1 MEDKIK
7 EDIKQENLDQ
17 KKIPALSKKINK
29 KVVSLIL
36 IIFFI
41 LFVYGFIKGSMG
53 TAKKN
58 NNTRLEETQEEK
70 IAEESL
76 DFNTEELIKKSS
88 LKKEKNE
95 EKLITEEKTN
105 KVEEKLDNTLDQKYR
120 EQYELE
126 KEKLM
131 NYYMQ
136 LIQQEQE
143 ARTSKMNFSLNL
155 QQGKQNQNINSG
167 IGNTVNSIQNPL
179 IGNLVQNEY
188 KEQNGQADK
197 KAFLNSQS
205 NTKFYN
211 SYMEMEAIAP
221 YEVKAGSIIPGIIYT
236 GINSELPGNI
246 IGLVRENVYDTVTG
260 STLLI
265 PQGTKIMGKY
275 DSSVTFGQ
283 ERVLI
288 VWDRLI
294 FPNGK
299 SIGLDNMPGVDLSGY
314 AGMKDKV
321 NNHYFKLLQAVVL
334 SSFLGAGEAII
345 TRDEYGKDDWRYEA
359 GKGGGEVIIDFGNK
373 MADKILN
380 QQPTLEIRPAQKFNI
395 MVVSDLILSPYE
407 E

>member
-53 TAKKN
+53 TAKNN

-88 LKKEKNE
+88 LKKEKKE
-95 EKLITEEKTN
+95 EKLIIEEKTN

>member
-1 MEDKIK
+1 MENKIE
-7 EDIKQENLDQ
+7 EDIKQENLEQ

-36 IIFFI
+36 IVFCI

-53 TAKKN
+53 TAKN
-58 NNTRLEETQEEK
+58 NNTQTEAVQEEETVTED
-70 IAEESL
+70 SL
-76 DFNTEELIKKSS
+76 DFNTDELIKKSS
-88 LKKEKNE
+88 LRKEKADNT
-95 EKLITEEKTN
+95 LITETN
-105 KVEEKLDNTLDQKYR
+105 TTKKVEESIDDTLDQRYR

-143 ARTSKMNFSLNL
+143 ARTSKMNFSLNF
-155 QQGKQNQNINSG
+155 QQQSQNTNST
-167 IGNTVNSIQNPL
+167 IGNTTSSTP
-179 IGNLVQNEY
+179 NLFNGSSFGQSEY

-197 KAFLNSQS
+197 KAFLNSKS

-260 STLLI
+260 NTLLI

-283 ERVLI
+283 ERVLV

-334 SSFLGAGEAII
+334 SSFLGTGEAII

>member
-53 TAKKN
+53 TAKNN

-95 EKLITEEKTN
+95 EKLIIEEKTN

-380 QQPTLEIRPAQKFNI
+380 QQPTLEIRLAQKFNI

>member
-1 MEDKIK
+1 MENKIE
-7 EDIKQENLDQ
+7 EDIKQENLEQ

-36 IIFFI
+36 IVFCI

-53 TAKKN
+53 TAKN
-58 NNTRLEETQEEK
+58 NNTQTEAVQEEETVTED
-70 IAEESL
+70 SL
-76 DFNTEELIKKSS
+76 DFNTDELIKKSS
-88 LKKEKNE
+88 LRKEKADNT
-95 EKLITEEKTN
+95 LITETN
-105 KVEEKLDNTLDQKYR
+105 TTKKVEESIDDTLDQRYR

-143 ARTSKMNFSLNL
+143 ARTSKMNFSLNF
-155 QQGKQNQNINSG
+155 QQQSQNTNST
-167 IGNTVNSIQNPL
+167 IGNTTSSTP
-179 IGNLVQNEY
+179 NLFNGSSFGQSEY

-197 KAFLNSQS
+197 KAFLNSKS

-260 STLLI
+260 NTLLI
-265 PQGTKIMGKY
+265 PQGTKTMGKY
-275 DSSVTFGQ
+275 DTSVTFGQ
-283 ERVLI
+283 ERVLV

-345 TRDEYGKDDWRYEA
+345 TRDEYGEDDWRYEA

>member
-53 TAKKN
+53 TAKNN

-95 EKLITEEKTN
+95 EKLIIEEKTN

-236 GINSELPGNI
+236 GINSELPRNI

>member
-1 MEDKIK
+1 MENKIE
-7 EDIKQENLDQ
+7 EDIKQENLEQ

-36 IIFFI
+36 IVFCI

-53 TAKKN
+53 TAKN
-58 NNTRLEETQEEK
+58 NNTQTEAVQEEETV
-70 IAEESL
+70 AEDSL
-76 DFNTEELIKKSS
+76 DFNTDELIKKSS
-88 LKKEKNE
+88 LRKEKADNT
-95 EKLITEEKTN
+95 LITETN
-105 KVEEKLDNTLDQKYR
+105 TTKKVEESIDDTLDQRYR

-143 ARTSKMNFSLNL
+143 ARTSKMNFSLNF
-155 QQGKQNQNINSG
+155 QQQSQNTNST
-167 IGNTVNSIQNPL
+167 IGNTTSSTP
-179 IGNLVQNEY
+179 NLFNGSSFGQSEY

-197 KAFLNSQS
+197 KAFLNSKS

-260 STLLI
+260 NTLLI

-283 ERVLI
+283 ERVLV

-345 TRDEYGKDDWRYEA
+345 TRDEYGEDDWRYEA

>member
-53 TAKKN
+53 TAKNN

>member
-41 LFVYGFIKGSMG
+41 LFVYGFIKDSMG
-53 TAKKN
+53 TAKNN

-95 EKLITEEKTN
+95 EKLIIEEKTN

>member
-1 MEDKIK
+1 MENKIE
-7 EDIKQENLDQ
+7 EDIKQENLEQ

-36 IIFFI
+36 IVFCI

-53 TAKKN
+53 TAKN
-58 NNTRLEETQEEK
+58 NNTQTEAVQEEETVTED
-70 IAEESL
+70 SL
-76 DFNTEELIKKSS
+76 DFNTDELIKKSS
-88 LKKEKNE
+88 LRKEKADNT
-95 EKLITEEKTN
+95 LITETN
-105 KVEEKLDNTLDQKYR
+105 TTKKVEESIDDTLDQRYR

-143 ARTSKMNFSLNL
+143 ARTSKMNFSLNF
-155 QQGKQNQNINSG
+155 QQQSQNTNST
-167 IGNTVNSIQNPL
+167 IGNTTSSTP
-179 IGNLVQNEY
+179 NLFNGSSFGQSEY

-197 KAFLNSQS
+197 KAFLNSKS

-260 STLLI
+260 NTLLI

-283 ERVLI
+283 ERVLV

-345 TRDEYGKDDWRYEA
+345 TRDEYGEDDWRYEA

>member
-53 TAKKN
+53 TAKNN

-95 EKLITEEKTN
+95 EKLIIEEKTN

>member
-1 MEDKIK
+1 MENKIE
-7 EDIKQENLDQ
+7 EDIKQENLEQ

-36 IIFFI
+36 IVFCI

-53 TAKKN
+53 TAKN
-58 NNTRLEETQEEK
+58 NNTQTEAVQEEETVTED
-70 IAEESL
+70 SL
-76 DFNTEELIKKSS
+76 DFNTDELIKKSS
-88 LKKEKNE
+88 LRKEKADNT
-95 EKLITEEKTN
+95 LITETN
-105 KVEEKLDNTLDQKYR
+105 TTKKVEESIDDTLDQRYR

-143 ARTSKMNFSLNL
+143 ARTSKMNFSLNF
-155 QQGKQNQNINSG
+155 QQQSQNTNST
-167 IGNTVNSIQNPL
+167 IGNTTSSTP
-179 IGNLVQNEY
+179 NLFNGSSFGQSEY

-197 KAFLNSQS
+197 KAFLNSKS

-260 STLLI
+260 NTLLI

-275 DSSVTFGQ
+275 DSSVTFGE
-283 ERVLI
+283 ERVLV

-345 TRDEYGKDDWRYEA
+345 TRDEYGEDDWRYEA

>member
-1 MEDKIK
+1 MENKIE

-53 TAKKN
+53 TAKNN

>member
-1 MEDKIK
+1 
-7 EDIKQENLDQ
+7 
-17 KKIPALSKKINK
+17 
-29 KVVSLIL
+29 
-36 IIFFI
+36 
-41 LFVYGFIKGSMG
+41 MG

>member
-1 MEDKIK
+1 
-7 EDIKQENLDQ
+7 
-17 KKIPALSKKINK
+17 
-29 KVVSLIL
+29 
-36 IIFFI
+36 
-41 LFVYGFIKGSMG
+41 
-53 TAKKN
+53 
-58 NNTRLEETQEEK
+58 
-70 IAEESL
+70 
-76 DFNTEELIKKSS
+76 
-88 LKKEKNE
+88 
-95 EKLITEEKTN
+95 
-105 KVEEKLDNTLDQKYR
+105 
-120 EQYELE
+120 
-126 KEKLM
+126 M

>member
-1 MEDKIK
+1 MENKIE
-7 EDIKQENLDQ
+7 EDIKQENLEQ

-36 IIFFI
+36 IVFCI

-53 TAKKN
+53 TAKN
-58 NNTRLEETQEEK
+58 NNTQTEAVQEEETVTED
-70 IAEESL
+70 SL
-76 DFNTEELIKKSS
+76 DFNTDELIKKSS
-88 LKKEKNE
+88 LRKEKADNT
-95 EKLITEEKTN
+95 LITETN
-105 KVEEKLDNTLDQKYR
+105 TTKKVEESIDDTLDQRYR

-143 ARTSKMNFSLNL
+143 ARTSKMNFSLNF
-155 QQGKQNQNINSG
+155 QQQSQNTNST
-167 IGNTVNSIQNPL
+167 IGNTTSSTP
-179 IGNLVQNEY
+179 NLFNGSSFGQSEY

-197 KAFLNSQS
+197 KAFLNSKS

-260 STLLI
+260 NTLLI

-283 ERVLI
+283 ERVLV

-345 TRDEYGKDDWRYEA
+345 TRDEYGEDDWRYEA

-380 QQPTLEIRPAQKFNI
+380 QQPILEIRPAQKFNI

>member
-95 EKLITEEKTN
+95 KKLITEEKTN

>member
-53 TAKKN
+53 TAKNN

-76 DFNTEELIKKSS
+76 DFNTEEFIKKSS

>member
-1 MEDKIK
+1 MENKIE
-7 EDIKQENLDQ
+7 EDIKQENLEQ

-36 IIFFI
+36 IVFCI

-53 TAKKN
+53 TAKN
-58 NNTRLEETQEEK
+58 NNTQTEAVQEEETVTED
-70 IAEESL
+70 SL
-76 DFNTEELIKKSS
+76 DFNTDELIKKSS
-88 LKKEKNE
+88 LRKEKADNT
-95 EKLITEEKTN
+95 LITETN
-105 KVEEKLDNTLDQKYR
+105 TTKKVEESIDDTLDQRYR

-143 ARTSKMNFSLNL
+143 ARTSKMNFSLNF
-155 QQGKQNQNINSG
+155 QQQSQNTNST
-167 IGNTVNSIQNPL
+167 IGNTTSSTP
-179 IGNLVQNEY
+179 NLFNGSSFGQSEY

-197 KAFLNSQS
+197 KAFLNSKS

-260 STLLI
+260 NTLLI

-283 ERVLI
+283 ERVLV

-345 TRDEYGKDDWRYEA
+345 TRDEYREDDWRYEA

>member
-53 TAKKN
+53 TAKNN

-95 EKLITEEKTN
+95 EKLIIEEKTN

-407 E
+407 K